1 MSFALQLDREVPGL
15 LAHHHLPGAAV
26 ALIEGCENVAVKV
39 WGQADST
46 AGRAVNRNTLF
57 NVASISKSVT
67 SWGVMKLVEQDRV
80 RLDDP
85 VEPYLGGWRLPL
97 AEFDPDEVTLR
108 RLLSH
113 TAGIETA
120 GIKAVAADAPP
131 YSTLDVLEGRL
142 PPLDERQR
150 RYCRDWGT
158 DPERDR
164 DPVSIRFEPG
174 SGFHYSNLGFTL
186 LQLLIEAQSG
196 TTFADFMQ
204 AEVLAPLGMATAR
217 FAPPAPSDL
226 SVATAYA
233 ADGSTLP
240 PYRHVA
246 LAAGGLYCSIE
257 DLARF
262 ACAELRAGQGVISNE
277 SIATLF
283 ERQCHAE
290 SIDGLDFDAAL
301 GHFRLELGEQTVVHH
316 TGGVPGWRSVYGVIP
331 QSGRGFCALINS
343 DGGNPFWMELI
354 KAWAESW

>member
-1 MSFALQLDREVPGL
+1 MNFSLYLDREVPGL
-15 LAHHHLPGAAV
+15 LARYQLPGAAI
-26 ALIEGCENVAVKV
+26 ALIEGYEAVTINA

-46 AGRAVNRNTLF
+46 AGRAVGPNTLF

-67 SWGVMKLVEQDRV
+67 SWGVMKLVEQGRV

-85 VEPYLGGWRLPL
+85 VEPYLGGWRLPPS
-97 AEFDPDEVTLR
+97 EFDPAEVTVR
-108 RLLSH
+108 RLLCH

-120 GIKAVAADAPP
+120 GVKAVTADAPP
-131 YSTLDVLEGRL
+131 YSTIDVLEGRL
-142 PPLDERQR
+142 PPLDAQQR
-150 RYCRDWGT
+150 RYCSLWGT

-174 SGFHYSNLGFTL
+174 KGFHYSNLGFTL

-196 TTFADFMQ
+196 TAFADFMQ
-204 AEVLAPLGMATAR
+204 GEILAPLGMVTAR
-217 FAPPAPSDL
+217 FAPPEPSDP

-246 LAAGGLYCSIE
+246 LAAGGMYSSIE

-262 ACAELRAGQGVISNE
+262 ACAELRGGQGVISDE
-277 SIATLF
+277 SLVTLF

-290 SIDGLDFDAAL
+290 AVDGLDFDAAL
-301 GHFRLELGEQTVVHH
+301 GHFRLELGEQIFVHH
-316 TGGVPGWRSVYGVIP
+316 TGGVLGWRSVYGVIP